1 MLIKSIVLV
10 NAVLFNK
17 YLLSKQ
23 PISHVADL
31 LCVII
36 AEKKH
41 DEQQRTWA
49 YNIAFG
55 GVAAVTIFSH
65 IMTSHDSKNSTN
77 SKLIKRTKL
86 KTQMHNICKQWIL
99 AVISFMHKIM
109 MKNLN
114 M

>member
-1 MLIKSIVLV
+1 MLIKSTVLV

-36 AEKKH
+36 AEKK
-41 DEQQRTWA
+41 QQRTWA

-55 GVAAVTIFSH
+55 GVAAVAIFSH
-65 IMTSHDSKNSTN
+65 I
-77 SKLIKRTKL
+77 
-86 KTQMHNICKQWIL
+86 
-99 AVISFMHKIM
+99 
-109 MKNLN
+109 
-114 M
+114 